1 MRLRL
6 LLLSILTGMV
16 FLQGSP
22 AAEYR
27 QEFCSG
33 EHGVCVL
40 YEQKGKTVDVY
51 LRNKFPHRNIITTVT
66 FEHSGKPENI
76 QCTTPLP
83 VTTVC
88 RGTEQMKAL
97 SFVIGD
103 YSRQWNPQLN
113 WYWQYGASGKQED
126 EKYPYHLPYLKGK
139 RFRVCQGFNDTPTH
153 HGNFAYS
160 IDWIMPEGTPIC
172 AARGG
177 TVVAV
182 TDHYSEGG
190 FKKEYINK
198 NNTVQILHDDGTL
211 AQYNHIKKNGS
222 AVKTGDSVRP
232 GDIIAHSGNVG
243 YSQSPHL
250 HFNVFKPVSGKKST
264 SIPAGF
270 ITDYSDYDTP
280 EKTGIYS
287 YTGITTK
294 KERPSVYMEDM
305 VFCKRMIHFQ
315 PTDIADT
322 FSPKDRFKI
331 FLPIDLKKDRKIQIF
346 LYKDSIPA
354 PLLRYSWTLKKE
366 WWQAVTDVDL
376 SKVPSPSGKWKAEII
391 IDNKKMGHKEFT
403 VKPSG

>member
-1 MRLRL
+1 MRLRVL
-6 LLLSILTGMV
+6 LLTILAGMV

-33 EHGVCVL
+33 EHGVCVI
-40 YEQKGKTVDVY
+40 YEQNGKIVDVY
-51 LRNKFPHRNIITTVT
+51 LRNKFPHYNIITTVT

-83 VTTVC
+83 LTTVC
-88 RGTEQMKAL
+88 RGTDPIKAL
-97 SFVIGD
+97 SFVITD
-103 YSRQWNPQLN
+103 NSRQWNPQLN
-113 WYWQYGASGKQED
+113 WYWQYGASGKSGD

-139 RFRVCQGFNDTPTH
+139 RFHVCQGFNDTPTH
-153 HGNFAYS
+153 HGDFAYS
-160 IDWIMPEGTPIC
+160 IDWIMPENTPIC

-177 TVVAV
+177 TVVTV
-182 TDHYSEGG
+182 IDHYTGGG
-190 FKKEYINK
+190 FKKEYMNK

-211 AQYNHIKKNGS
+211 AQYTHIKKNGS

-232 GDIIAHSGNVG
+232 GDIIAYSGNVG

-250 HFNVFKPVSGKKST
+250 HFNVFKPVNGKKST

-280 EKTGIYS
+280 EKTGIYC
-287 YTGITTK
+287 YTGITAK

-305 VFCKRMIHFQ
+305 VFCKNMINFQ
-315 PTDIADT
+315 PADIADT

-331 FLPIDLKKDRKIQIF
+331 FLPLDLKKDRKIQIF
-346 LYKDSIPA
+346 LYKDTIPA

-376 SKVPSPSGKWKAEII
+376 SKVPAPSGKWKAEII
-391 IDNKKMGHKEFT
+391 IDNKKLGYKEFT
-403 VKPSG
+403 VKLPE